1 MPVTES
7 SVQNNY
13 NYKKV
18 YDIILFSYLRGVK
31 DVIMKHGEI
40 ISNGFAG
47 YKKSPVAPF
56 APDCFA
62 IDTIL

>member
-1 MPVTES
+1 MK
-7 SVQNNY
+7 
-13 NYKKV
+13 KKV

-47 YKKSPVAPF
+47 CKKSPVAPF
-56 APDCFA
+56 APVCFVVD
-62 IDTIL
+62 INFM